1 MPEPEIAYRPIGVLR
16 TPFSEAEGAP
26 VQPSGARGEAGTAEL
41 APELAPGLADL
52 EGFSHLILL
61 YHCHLAGE
69 CRLVVRPFLDRAEH
83 GVFAVRAPA
92 RPNPIGLSV
101 VRLVKVEGA
110 TLHLADVDMLDGTPL
125 LDVKPYV
132 PEFDRPAGEVR
143 TGWLEGK
150 GQEARTA
157 RADRR
162 FQDNASQKGRQP

>member
-1 MPEPEIAYRPIGVLR
+1 
-16 TPFSEAEGAP
+16 
-26 VQPSGARGEAGTAEL
+26 
-41 APELAPGLADL
+41 
-52 EGFSHLILL
+52 
-61 YHCHLAGE
+61 
-69 CRLVVRPFLDRAEH
+69 VVRPFLDRAEH

-101 VRLVKVEGA
+101 VRLVKVAGA

-150 GQEARTA
+150 GRQARTA

-162 FQDNASQKGRQP
+162 FQDNASQKGRKP